1 MPANS
6 LPDPALVLLYLCI
19 TNSDITKIDF
29 EAVGAAAGLKANAA
43 RMRWLRLKSKIE
55 SGFPDGKVTM
65 GAGAGEAN
73 ADADVD
79 EDQGQLDKETAG
91 GAEPVSPS
99 PSKKRKTGT
108 GKEKETPK
116 KVTLKDIPK
125 GMGKGKGKAEQ
136 AQRDVEKVAKEDDS
150 VCVKSEG
157 AGDGY

>member
-19 TNSDITKIDF
+19 TNSDMTKIDF

-43 RMRWLRLKSKIE
+43 RMRWLRLKGKIE

-73 ADADVD
+73 ADADVAG
-79 EDQGQLDKETAG
+79 DQGQQDEEAAG
-91 GAEPVSPS
+91 GVEPVTPS

-108 GKEKETPK
+108 AKEKETPK
-116 KVTLKDIPK
+116 KGYPK
-125 GMGKGKGKAEQ
+125 GFTVESGQGKGQ
-136 AQRDVEKVAKEDDS
+136 
-150 VCVKSEG
+150 
-157 AGDGY
+157 GYGGSA